1 MVALLRPQ
9 PGSPY
14 YQGPK
19 SGSAVGGRQLR
30 LVVDNTKIGTNSDN
44 RDNRANRVSSAN
56 RARTFDARSERTSAV
71 EARSNLALAVVAA
84 VLVFG
89 ALFGIRMI
97 QGSPVAAGLAEAQP
111 AGTASAVSSAS
122 AVASGGQ
129 VITAKSGDSLWSIAQ
144 AVAPESD
151 PRPVVNALIEANGTD
166 VVQIGQQIVIPRH
179 LLD

>member
-30 LVVDNTKIGTNSDN
+30 LVVDNT
-44 RDNRANRVSSAN
+44 RVGGFEA
-56 RARTFDARSERTSAV
+56 ARSEHTSAV

-84 VLVFG
+84 LLVFG

-97 QGSPVAAGLAEAQP
+97 QGSPVAAGQAEAQP
-111 AGTASAVSSAS
+111 AGTAFAVSPAS
-122 AVASGGQ
+122 AVASGDQ
-129 VITAKSGDSLWSIAQ
+129 LITAKSGDSLWSIAQ